1 MAGFYDVTNQPLERL
16 VQFRRIDAPSEAIGT
31 CVYLEDAAIAKLP
44 PVVDTMPFA
53 DLVTYDAA
61 LVNAQVHA
69 VGYDADAGP
78 LYLTNQPANATPKL
92 GANAT
97 FTVAAAAGPA
107 SGTKSY
113 TWYHDGDLIT
123 GATTATLTVTG
134 ATLGSE
140 GQYWCVVSST
150 AAGVTEHVESNHV
163 RLNLADSVVS
173 AVGQIQYSA
182 DGVTW
187 ANAIPNG
194 VLVVGQPVN
203 FFVRANPATL
213 VDKDDGSYRYDY
225 LMATVGAGGLFLRN
239 QATTIGVIAQIS
251 GTTPLDQVG
260 INFSVNCTVKD
271 SAGNSVAGT
280 ALTKAW
286 A

>member
-1 MAGFYDVTNQPLERL
+1 MAGFYDVTNQPLERT
-16 VQFRRIDAPSEAIGT
+16 VQYRRIESPSDAIGSA
-31 CVYLEDAAIAKLP
+31 VYLDDAAEAKLP
-44 PVVDTMPFA
+44 AAVTALPYA

-61 LVNAQVHA
+61 LVNATVH
-69 VGYDADAGP
+69 VIPYDAAKGH
-78 LYLTNQPANATPKL
+78 LYLTTQPANATPKL

-113 TWYHDGDLIT
+113 AWYHDGDLIT

-140 GQYWCVVSST
+140 GQYWCIVSST
-150 AAGVTEHVESNHV
+150 AAGVTEHVESIHV
-163 RLNLADSVVS
+163 LLNLADSVIS

-187 ANAIPNG
+187 ANTIPNG

-239 QATTIGVIAQIS
+239 QETTSGIIAQIS